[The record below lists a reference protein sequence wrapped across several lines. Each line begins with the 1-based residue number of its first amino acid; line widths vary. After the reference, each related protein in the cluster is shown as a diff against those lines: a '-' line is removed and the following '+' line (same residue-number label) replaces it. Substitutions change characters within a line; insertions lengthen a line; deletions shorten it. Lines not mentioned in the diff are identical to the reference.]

1 MSCVF
6 GPVPSRRLGRS
17 LGIDLAP
24 FKACSYDCVYCQLG
38 RTTSHTL
45 ERRRWQAPAAILREL
60 AARPACAPDYI
71 TLGGSGEPTLYA
83 GLGELIAGIKRLTE
97 IPVAVIT
104 NGSLLWRPDVRG
116 ELLAADLVAPSLDA
130 GDPATF
136 RRINRPCAGID
147 FEVMV
152 RGLADFRR
160 EYRGQYW
167 LEIFLMKNLN
177 DSPASLAA
185 LRSWAGRI
193 APDRVQLNTVARPPA
208 EAGLRPVPLEE
219 LTEIARGFRP
229 PAEVIADY
237 RPRETAAPRAANP
250 EDMLAMLQ
258 RHPGTV
264 EDVAAGLSLAP
275 GDAARILEQL
285 LQAGRLTVRE
295 CDGRRFYTVRDGAGH
310 A

>member
-38 RTTSHTL
+38 CTTNHTL
-45 ERRRWQAPAAILREL
+45 VRRPWQAPAAILREL
-60 AARPACAPDYI
+60 AARLACAPDYI

-130 GDPATF
+130 GDAETF
-136 RRINRPCAGID
+136 RRINRPCSGID
-147 FEVMV
+147 FEVMA

-160 EYRGQYW
+160 EFRGRYW
-167 LEIFLMKNLN
+167 LEIFLVKNLN
-177 DSPASLAA
+177 DSLESLAA
-185 LRSWAGRI
+185 LRAWAERI

-208 EAGLRPVPLEE
+208 EAGLLPVPLEE
-219 LTEIARGFRP
+219 LTEIARSFHP
-229 PAEVIADY
+229 PAEVIAEY
-237 RPRETAAPRAANP
+237 HPRATTLLRAANAD
-250 EDMLAMLQ
+250 DMLAMLQ
-258 RHPGTV
+258 RHPGTAD
-264 EDVAAGLSLAP
+264 DVAAGLSLAP
-275 GDAARILEQL
+275 ADAARVLEQL
-285 LQAGRLTVRE
+285 LQDGRLTVRE
-295 CDGRRFYTVRDGAGH
+295 CDGRRFYTVREGAGH